1 MLETQL
7 ARIVRMTATA
17 GFLSE
22 PQPGYIA
29 HTALSAPFVSNL
41 SYLDAAML
49 LAETA
54 APAALHMTAA
64 TQRCMDGHSDRP
76 EASAYSLAFNTSQT
90 FQSAY
95 EQRPRLHRQWLAY
108 LRYTGAE
115 DDGIIELLNGLDWF
129 SLSSAC
135 IVDVSEAAST
145 SSPTSMVINDHGID
159 VSSIPTGW
167 RALHRNS

>member
-1 MLETQL
+1 MSEAQL

-29 HTALSAPFVSNL
+29 HTTLSAPFVSNI

-54 APAALHMTAA
+54 TPAALHMTAA
-64 TQRCMDGHSDRP
+64 TQRYMDGDSDRP
-76 EASAYSLAFNTSQT
+76 GASAYGIAFNTTQT
-90 FQSAY
+90 FQSAC
-95 EQRPRLHRQWLAY
+95 EQQPKLYRQWLAY
-108 LRYTGAE
+108 LRCTGAE
-115 DDGIIELLNGLDWF
+115 DDGMIELLNKLDWF

-135 IVDVSEAAST
+135 IVNVSGAANT
-145 SSPTSMVINDHGID
+145 SSSMLMAVND
-159 VSSIPTGW
+159 
-167 RALHRNS
+167 